1 LENLPDFQDSQ
12 HTEQRLDF
20 SGKIW
25 PVNIR
30 TGLSRLKEYPNRLRL
45 PVIAV
50 FVLVLVIFWTG
61 LPYLLSEVLDQRV
74 LIFWLSVSLAALA
87 ALLTDLFV
95 RLRQDRLRLL
105 TQVSQVQKQ
114 ADDTSQRL
122 ATVFHLSKKFV
133 EANDE
138 AEIITQL
145 LKISIDL
152 VGARGASFVPIDER
166 GQPIAAVSQGELPF
180 PALDAWVEYLA
191 SPTIRQ
197 RCNACENHGRV
208 MTVCPLLNGPYA
220 DVIGLYCLPLKMGD
234 REIGVLNLYM
244 PDSDGLDAGG
254 QEFLMAMLD
263 ETALALESVRLRQR
277 ELAALRQMQSVRRK
291 TDLKGVLTGLL
302 ADVQSNLES
311 DFARL
316 EINETHS
323 KTSPLIVGSF
333 PDQLQPFLEGIAQG
347 VRVSGEPV
355 LLGDVTGSPA
365 SSPAVRSLMAVPL
378 ISSKGEPFG
387 VLLVGNRRSQSFHT
401 RQLTLLQTICD
412 QAAMVIENASLL
424 AELEY
429 KTVIQERTRLAR
441 EIHDGLAQTL
451 GFLKLQTSQM
461 GNYLNRGETERL
473 RQTLQLCYA
482 TLSDAYQDARL
493 AIDGLR
499 INSSEQGLRGWLE
512 QAVVE
517 FRELTETEVLLEEVD
532 VRVDLPPEIHA
543 QLIRIVQ
550 EALNNVRKHAQ
561 ANRVQVS
568 CQQSGEDLWLEI
580 RDDGIGFSPLDVP
593 ELSRYGLRGMRE
605 RAELMGADFQVI
617 SRPND
622 GTAVRVR
629 LPLVAVDRYA
639 GFGQEEVNG

>member
-1 LENLPDFQDSQ
+1 V
-12 HTEQRLDF
+12 
-20 SGKIW
+20 K
-25 PVNIR
+25 IR
-30 TGLSRLKEYPNRLRL
+30 TVASRLKDNPNRIRL
-45 PVIAV
+45 LVIVV
-50 FVLVLVIFWTG
+50 FVIVHLIVWTS
-61 LPYLLSEVLDQRV
+61 LPYLIGGGIDQPV
-74 LIFWLSVSLAALA
+74 FTFWLSVVLAALA
-87 ALLTDLFV
+87 ALLTELFF

-105 TQVSQVQKQ
+105 NQVSQVQKQ
-114 ADDTSQRL
+114 ADEASQRL

-208 MTVCPLLNGPYA
+208 MTVCPLLQGPYA
-220 DVIGLYCLPLKMGD
+220 DVIGLYCLPLKLGE

-244 PDSDGLDAGG
+244 PDSEGLDAGG
-254 QEFLMAMLD
+254 QDFLMAMLD

-291 TDLKGVLTGLL
+291 TDMTGMLTSLL

-316 EINETHS
+316 ELYESHPT
-323 KTSPLIVGSF
+323 TSPLLVGSI
-333 PDQLQPFLEGIAQG
+333 PPQAQPFLEGITQG

-355 LLGDVTGSPA
+355 LLGDVIGDPA
-365 SSPAVRSLMAVPL
+365 SNPAVRSLMAVPL
-378 ISSKGEPFG
+378 ISSKGEAFG
-387 VLLVGNRRSQSFHT
+387 VLLVGNRRSKSFHT
-401 RQLTLLQTICD
+401 RQLTLLQTVCD
-412 QAAMVIENASLL
+412 QAAMVIENANLL
-424 AELEY
+424 AQLEY

-461 GNYLNRGETERL
+461 GNYLNRGETDLL
-473 RQTLQLCYA
+473 RQALQSCYT

-499 INSSEQGLRGWLE
+499 INSSDQGLRGWLE
-512 QAVVE
+512 QTMVE
-517 FRELTETEVLLEEVD
+517 FQELTETEVLLEDVD
-532 VRVDLPPEIHA
+532 VRVELPPEIHA

-550 EALNNVRKHAQ
+550 EALNNVRKHAR
-561 ANRVQVS
+561 ANQVRVS
-568 CQQSGEDLWLEI
+568 CQQTGEDLWLEI
-580 RDDGIGFSPLDVP
+580 RDDGVGFSPLDVP

-629 LPLVAVDRYA
+629 LPLVAIDRYS
-639 GFGQEEVNG
+639 GFGQEEVNE